1 MKAIITN
8 VITDTTI
15 NTTYVTYSTGTEKVY
30 PADKLPKTVQAWV
43 EKNAQKEPEVE
54 EPEGPEV
61 VRDITG
67 VSYEVIPNDNGTYD
81 LVRLD
86 GESAGGVSTATQE
99 DIDLYRE
106 YWKDDEPT
114 DPQDPEPEPTPEPH
128 QTHTEPR
135 RATPRKQVKT
145 LSLDIVEGLVSAL
158 LMFSRV
164 SLMALAC
171 LLTGMAVAIRA
182 GVDAHE
188 WLTPRTAALIEQAT
202 AAYHTTVRP
211 ACKAALVWTAEAVW
225 YILI

>member
-1 MKAIITN
+1 MAKATITKVTVDN
-8 VITDTTI
+8 SI
-15 NTTYVTYSTGTEKVY
+15 NTAYVTYSTGTEKVY

-54 EPEGPEV
+54 EPEEPE
-61 VRDITG
+61 
-67 VSYEVIPNDNGTYD
+67 
-81 LVRLD
+81 
-86 GESAGGVSTATQE
+86 ATKE
-99 DIDLYRE
+99 
-106 YWKDDEPT
+106 
-114 DPQDPEPEPTPEPH
+114 PEPAEEATEKPELSVPLSEAAQEPAQEPTPEPH
-128 QTHTEPR
+128 QTHTEPH

-158 LMFSRV
+158 LMLSRI

-171 LLTGMAVAIRA
+171 LLTGMAVTIRA
-182 GVDAHE
+182 GVDAYE

>member
-1 MKAIITN
+1 MKAIIIN

-30 PADKLPKTVQAWV
+30 PADKLPKTVQAWI
-43 EKNAQKEPEVE
+43 EKNAQKEQEVE
-54 EPEGPEV
+54 EPEEPE
-61 VRDITG
+61 
-67 VSYEVIPNDNGTYD
+67 
-81 LVRLD
+81 
-86 GESAGGVSTATQE
+86 ATE
-99 DIDLYRE
+99 
-106 YWKDDEPT
+106 
-114 DPQDPEPEPTPEPH
+114 EPEPAEEVTEEPELSVPLLEVTQEPAPETTPEPR

-135 RATPRKQVKT
+135 RATPRKHVKT

-158 LMFSRV
+158 LMLSRV
-164 SLMALAC
+164 SLVALAY
-171 LLTGMAVAIRA
+171 LLTGMAAAVRA
-182 GVDAHE
+182 GISSYE